1 MYKRGVS
8 LFLCIILIFTMAFS
22 LCSCKD
28 KDGDEFPVTIGDV
41 TIAQEPQ
48 SIVVLSDCMADI
60 VSYLGYDVKMVGR
73 SVECDQE
80 FLSVVPIVG
89 TSENPNVDSI
99 VSSETDLIIAETGL
113 SDSVKTALSDNNIPV
128 ITFEKAKSFDELNAL
143 YVNIGKALGGN
154 VSGKEQGQLSYNGFI
169 DTISDFESAVSGDI
183 VKTAC
188 YLYLDENGALCTFTK
203 GSIEH
208 ELFSHCGAIN
218 ALDFLETATVEPEV
232 LKVSTPSYIF
242 YDDEAV
248 LNLLKADSEL
258 STMSAVTS
266 NQMLQI
272 KKSDFSRQGKT
283 YEEIIYTMMGFMF
296 LDKSTP
302 DEATP
307 DNAQTQ
313 SETIVGF
320 VS

>member
-1 MYKRGVS
+1 MYKRGIS
-8 LFLCIILIFTMAFS
+8 LFLCFVLILTMALP

-28 KDGDEFPVTIGDV
+28 NDGDEFPVTIGDV
-41 TIAQEPQ
+41 TIAEEPLN
-48 SIVVLSDCMADI
+48 IVVLSDCMADI

-73 SVECDQE
+73 SIECDQQ

-89 TSENPNVDSI
+89 TSESPNVDSI
-99 VSSETDLIIAETGL
+99 VTNETDLVIAESNL
-113 SDSVKTALSDNNIPV
+113 SDSAKTALAENNIPV
-128 ITFEKAKSFDELNAL
+128 LTFEKAKSFEELNAL

-154 VSGKEQGQLSYNGFI
+154 VSGKAEGQSSYDNLV

-188 YLYLDENGALCTFTK
+188 YLYLDESGKLCTFTK
-203 GSIEH
+203 GTIEH

-218 ALDFLETATVEPEV
+218 ALDFLETSEVEAEV
-232 LKVSTPSYIF
+232 LKLHTPAYIF

-248 LNLLKADSEL
+248 LNYLKADSEL
-258 STMSAVTS
+258 YDMSAIT
-266 NQMLQI
+266 NGQALQI

-283 YEEIIYTMMGFMF
+283 YEEILYTMMGFMF

-307 DNAQTQ
+307 NDVQTQ
-313 SETIVGF
+313 DETIVGF
-320 VS
+320 IS